1 MSKRKIFIG
10 LALLLVLM
18 MVLAVGCGKENAAE
32 NTPEEP
38 AATPEEPVIEE
49 TGPAEKEPVWGGTL
63 RIITGAGPAVLSYYP
78 EMGPAESGSVLGA
91 AEMLLVVS
99 EDRTHEP
106 QLAEWFEE
114 DPEARTITFKLREG
128 IKFHDGT
135 DLTAD
140 VVKWNYESYIQ
151 KLMFNDLLKEI
162 EVVDDYTL
170 VFHVHEWHN
179 QLLPNWGYTP
189 IFSREAYEKNGG
201 AEWARTNIVG
211 TGPFMLE
218 EWKRD
223 VHMIWVKNPNYWR
236 EGPYLDRIE
245 ITYIPEATTA
255 AAKMEA
261 GEADIWLSAPPQY
274 VRELEDKGFVRQSGW
289 AGAYYHLMPNTMDP
303 NSPFNDLRVREA
315 LEYAIDKQAICDALG
330 YGYTSPLHAVAAEG
344 EWGGRSEPVRPYN
357 PEKARELLAEAGY
370 ADGLK
375 VTLLASVSDGGRNDT
390 AEALANY
397 LNDAGFIV
405 ELDIADAGRFLQDV
419 FVNGWKDL
427 VIMYSGTD
435 MNYLVSAHRW
445 FGPQPMTNLAS
456 FRRPPEL
463 VELFNESLKAFTLEE
478 QKAATEKIVDY
489 MTEQALIIPLF
500 QSPGAFLHNGKV
512 HTSYMKHGFTRW
524 DHHDMWLEQ

>member
-1 MSKRKIFIG
+1 MSKQKCFKVLG
-10 LALLLVLM
+10 CLLLVLLL
-18 MVLAVGCGKENAAE
+18 VLAVGCGKEDTANT
-32 NTPEEP
+32 NTPANEP
-38 AATPEEPVIEE
+38 AAPVEEDQ
-49 TGPAEKEPVWGGTL
+49 GPAEKGPVWGGTL
-63 RIITGAGPAVLSYYP
+63 RIISAAGPTVLSYYP
-78 EMGPAESGSVLGA
+78 EMGPGDSGAVLGA
-91 AEMLLVVS
+91 AEMLVAVS
-99 EDRTHEP
+99 NDRTHEP

-170 VFHVHEWHN
+170 IFHLHEWHN
-179 QLLPNWGYTP
+179 QILPNWGYTP

-218 EWKRD
+218 DWKRD
-223 VHMIWVKNPNYWR
+223 VSMTWVKNENYWR

-245 ITYIPEATTA
+245 ITYITEATTA

-261 GEADIWLSAPPQY
+261 GEADIWNGAPPQY
-274 VRELEDKGFVRQSGW
+274 MKELEEKGFVRQSGW
-289 AGAYYHLMPNTMDP
+289 AGMYYHLMPNTVDP

-330 YGYTSPLHAVAAEG
+330 YGYTSPLHSVAAEG
-344 EWGGRSEPVRPYN
+344 EWGGRSEPVRPFN
-357 PEKARELLAEAGY
+357 PDKARELLAEAGY

-390 AEALANY
+390 AEAIANY
-397 LNDAGFIV
+397 LNDVGFEV
-405 ELDIADAGRFLQDV
+405 ELDIADAGRFAQDV

-427 VIMYSGTD
+427 VLMYSGTD

-445 FGPQPMTNLAS
+445 FGPQPMTNLAGLK
-456 FRRPPEL
+456 RPPEM
-463 VELFNESLKAFTLEE
+463 VEIFNESLKAFTQEE
-478 QKAATEKIVDY
+478 QKAATERIVDY
-489 MTEQALIIPLF
+489 MTEQAVIIPLF

-512 HTSYMKHGFTRW
+512 HTTYMQQGFTRW
-524 DHHDMWLEQ
+524 DQYDMWLEQ